1 MNKQLLLGGNDR
13 AETDEPATVDA
24 DRPVTCDA
32 DKPLRLIDWFWSY
45 SYYYYYYLTARL
57 DCGVLLSQEPF
68 DDTSSVKSSSSSHFS
83 HIYYWTTASTRAAW
97 PPSKYPR
104 ELADRLFN
112 KLRWAAGGPNSSRC
126 NPDADWL
133 VTGTEVS
140 QAGQP
145 VAPLLGGTE
154 WATKTVFSRRV
165 TEAEPRD
172 GEPSHHYMGG
182 PHLVY
187 ISAQHRGYQLL
198 IIGGQV
204 AYIYKTCDWGREGL
218 N

>member
-13 AETDEPATVDA
+13 AETDEPAATVDA

-45 SYYYYYYLTARL
+45 SYYYYYYYLTARL

-104 ELADRLFN
+104 ELADRL
-112 KLRWAAGGPNSSRC
+112 KGRHCEQPAVLTRVVAIPALT
-126 NPDADWL
+126 DWL
-133 VTGTEVS
+133 
-140 QAGQP
+140 A
-145 VAPLLGGTE
+145 LKCHWLG
-154 WATKTVFSRRV
+154 SRRV
-165 TEAEPRD
+165 
-172 GEPSHHYMGG
+172 S
-182 PHLVY
+182 
-187 ISAQHRGYQLL
+187 SAT
-198 IIGGQV
+198 
-204 AYIYKTCDWGREGL
+204 AGRNRVG